1 MTMVDDF
8 KYLKK
13 HGFEL
18 LPYALAKSED
28 DAVRAA
34 KEIGYPLVLKVVS
47 PEITHKTDVGGVIVG
62 IRNKTAL
69 LAAYK
74 EILSNARGKKVEGV
88 LVQKKAR
95 KGIELI
101 IGGKKDAQFGY
112 VVVLGFGGIYVEVF
126 RDISARIC
134 PITEEDIREMVM
146 ELKSHPILLGMR
158 GKKAIHMA
166 SLERILL
173 NTCRFMQKEDI
184 SEIDLNPVVFNEKG
198 YDIVDV
204 RFKRAKS

>member
-1 MTMVDDF
+1 MTMIDDF
-8 KYLKK
+8 RYLKK

-18 LPYALAKSED
+18 LPYALAKNED
-28 DAVRAA
+28 EAVGAA
-34 KEIGYPLVLKVVS
+34 KKIGYPLVLKIVS
-47 PEITHKTDVGGVIVG
+47 PEITHKTDVGGVIIG
-62 IRNKTAL
+62 IKNKTAL
-69 LAAYK
+69 VAAYN
-74 EILSNARGKKVEGV
+74 EILSNARGKKVDGI

-101 IGGKKDAQFGY
+101 IGGKKDVQFGY
-112 VVVLGFGGIYVEVF
+112 VVVLGLGGIYVEVF

-134 PITEEDIREMVM
+134 PITEEDIKEMVM

-166 SLERILL
+166 SLEKLLL

-198 YDIVDV
+198 YDVVDV
-204 RFKRAKS
+204 RFKRAKT

>member
-13 HGFEL
+13 HGFKL

-28 DAVRAA
+28 DAVKAA

-69 LAAYK
+69 VAAYK
-74 EILSNARGKKVEGV
+74 EILSNTRGKKVDGI

-95 KGIELI
+95 KGIE
-101 IGGKKDAQFGY
+101 Y
-112 VVVLGFGGIYVEVF
+112 
-126 RDISARIC
+126 
-134 PITEEDIREMVM
+134 
-146 ELKSHPILLGMR
+146 
-158 GKKAIHMA
+158 
-166 SLERILL
+166 
-173 NTCRFMQKEDI
+173 
-184 SEIDLNPVVFNEKG
+184 
-198 YDIVDV
+198 
-204 RFKRAKS
+204 

>member
-1 MTMVDDF
+1 MTMIDEF
-8 KYLKK
+8 AYLQK
-13 HGFEL
+13 HGFVL
-18 LPYALAKSED
+18 LPYALAKSEGE
-28 DAVRAA
+28 AVEIAN
-34 KEIGYPLVLKVVS
+34 KIGYPLVLKVVS
-47 PEITHKTDVGGVIVG
+47 PDITHKTDVGGVIVG
-62 IRNKTAL
+62 IKNKAAL
-69 LAAYK
+69 TAAYN
-74 EILSNARGKKVEGV
+74 EIIENTRGKKVDGI

-112 VVVLGFGGIYVEVF
+112 VIVLGLGGIYVEVF

-134 PITEEDIREMVM
+134 PITRDDIREMVM

-166 SLERILL
+166 SLEDLLL
-173 NTCRFMQKEDI
+173 NTCRFMQKENI
-184 SEIDLNPVVFNEKG
+184 SEIDLNPVVFNERG

-204 RFKRAKS
+204 RFKRAEV